1 VKIMKNWLR
10 TTLVTLFG
18 FSLLSGLLAGCSRDH
33 HADWSA
39 QDVAK
44 VRDRIAGKMDLDA
57 AQTQK
62 LDALIAQLQVL
73 RSDIKGTS
81 NDPRAGFATLI
92 TGDTFDR
99 NGAQKLLDEKTS
111 ALQQDGPQVITA
123 LADFYDSLNPDQ
135 QRKLRQKLE
144 RHKSW
149 FGH

>member
-1 VKIMKNWLR
+1 MKIMKNWLR

-39 QDVAK
+39 DDVAK

-73 RSDIKGTS
+73 RSEGSIPTDIGWDLSAAAIWRCARSSSCSLGAKPSFRIGTTRGRGRAS
-81 NDPRAGFATLI
+81 RTPRVVAT
-92 TGDTFDR
+92 GVR
-99 NGAQKLLDEKTS
+99 MS
-111 ALQQDGPQVITA
+111 TA
-123 LADFYDSLNPDQ
+123 SVRIPRVAS
-135 QRKLRQKLE
+135 
-144 RHKSW
+144 
-149 FGH
+149 